1 MEPVDSRLKRIAGSA
16 AVTETSAAA
25 PAGAAIGLADLE
37 KHYDAVGAVLGLS
50 LDIRAGEFI
59 TLLGPSGSGKTTTLM
74 MIAGFETPSAG
85 DIAIDGRSVIAMPP
99 HRRNIGMVFQSYALF
114 PHMTVAE
121 NIGFSLR
128 QRRVAAVTIRAE
140 VERVLAMVRLPGYGA
155 RYPRQLSGGQQ
166 QRVALARAVVFHPR
180 VLLMDEPLGALDK
193 QLRESMQLEIRR
205 LHTELGITF
214 VYVTHD
220 QEEALVMSDR
230 IAVMDGGRLEQIGS
244 PEELYDRPNN
254 RFVASFIGESNFLS
268 AVAVGME
275 NGIAWSD
282 VYGQR
287 IGTAAAAA
295 ITPGAALT
303 LAVRPERL
311 AFADGP
317 QDAAARIN
325 LLRAVVRDI
334 VFVGET
340 TRYVVEAEGG
350 VTLVMKQL
358 SRAGPRRHAP
368 GDAVLLRWAIEDTLI
383 V

>member
-1 MEPVDSRLKRIAGSA
+1 MDSRLKRAVGSA
-16 AVTETSAAA
+16 TVAPTSASAL
-25 PAGAAIGLADLE
+25 AGAAIGLIDLE
-37 KHYDAVGAVLGLS
+37 KRFDNVSAVLGLS

-85 DIAIDGRSVIAMPP
+85 EITIDSRSIVATPP
-99 HRRNIGMVFQSYALF
+99 YRRDIGMVFQSYALF

-121 NIGFSLR
+121 NIGFPLR
-128 QRRVAAVTIRAE
+128 QRRVPAATIRAE
-140 VERVLAMVRLPGYGA
+140 VDRALEMVRMPGYGM

-193 QLRESMQLEIRR
+193 QLRDSMQLEIRR

-230 IAVMDGGRLEQIGS
+230 IAVMDAGRLEQIGS
-244 PEELYDRPNN
+244 PEELYDRPAN

-268 AVAVGME
+268 AIAVGTE
-275 NGIAWSD
+275 DGVAWSD
-282 VYGQR
+282 VCGQR
-287 IGTAAAAA
+287 IGASAATAP
-295 ITPGAALT
+295 PGAAVT

-311 AFADGP
+311 AFTDAP
-317 QDAAARIN
+317 QDATARIN
-325 LLRAVVRDI
+325 MLRAVVRDI

-340 TRYVVEAEGG
+340 TRTVVEAEGG
-350 VTLVMKQL
+350 TMLVVKQL

-368 GDAVLLRWAIEDTLI
+368 GDPVMLRWAVEDTL
-383 V
+383 VV

>member
-1 MEPVDSRLKRIAGSA
+1 VDSRLKRVVGSA
-16 AVTETSAAA
+16 AVARTSAAA
-25 PAGAAIGLADLE
+25 HAGAAIGLIDLE
-37 KHYDAVGAVLGLS
+37 KRFDNVSAVLGLS

-85 DIAIDGRSVIAMPP
+85 EITIDGRSIVATPP
-99 HRRNIGMVFQSYALF
+99 YRRDIGMVFQSYALF

-121 NIGFSLR
+121 NIGFPLR
-128 QRRVAAVTIRAE
+128 QRRAPAATIRAE
-140 VERVLAMVRLPGYGA
+140 VDRALEMVRMPGYGA

-193 QLRESMQLEIRR
+193 QLRDSMQLEIRR

-230 IAVMDGGRLEQIGS
+230 IAVMDAGRLEQIGS
-244 PEELYDRPNN
+244 PEELYDRPAN

-268 AVAVGME
+268 AIAVGTE
-275 NGIAWSD
+275 DGVAWSD
-282 VYGQR
+282 VCGQR
-287 IGTAAAAA
+287 IGAAAAA
-295 ITPGAALT
+295 PPGATVT

-311 AFADGP
+311 AFADAP
-317 QDAAARIN
+317 QDPAARIN
-325 LLRAVVRDI
+325 VLRAVVRDI

-340 TRYVVEAEGG
+340 TRTVVEAEGG
-350 VTLVMKQL
+350 TMLVVKQL

-368 GDAVLLRWAIEDTLI
+368 GDPVLLRWAVEDTL
-383 V
+383 VV

>member
-1 MEPVDSRLKRIAGSA
+1 
-16 AVTETSAAA
+16 
-25 PAGAAIGLADLE
+25 
-37 KHYDAVGAVLGLS
+37 
-50 LDIRAGEFI
+50 
-59 TLLGPSGSGKTTTLM
+59 
-74 MIAGFETPSAG
+74 
-85 DIAIDGRSVIAMPP
+85 
-99 HRRNIGMVFQSYALF
+99 
-114 PHMTVAE
+114 MTVAE
-121 NIGFSLR
+121 NIGFPLR
-128 QRRVAAVTIRAE
+128 QRRVPAAVIRAE
-140 VERVLAMVRLPGYGA
+140 VERALEMVRLAGYGA

-230 IAVMDGGRLEQIGS
+230 IAVMDAGRLEQIGS
-244 PEELYDRPNN
+244 PEELYDRPAN

-268 AVAVGME
+268 AIVVGTE
-275 NGIAWSD
+275 GGVAWSEAC
-282 VYGQR
+282 GQR
-287 IGTAAAAA
+287 IGAVAATVA
-295 ITPGAALT
+295 PGAAVT

-317 QDAAARIN
+317 QDAVARIN

-334 VFVGET
+334 AFVGET
-340 TRYVVEAEGG
+340 TRYVVEADGG
-350 VTLVMKQL
+350 ATLVVKQL

-368 GDAVLLRWAIEDTLI
+368 GDAVLLRWAVEDTL
-383 V
+383 VV